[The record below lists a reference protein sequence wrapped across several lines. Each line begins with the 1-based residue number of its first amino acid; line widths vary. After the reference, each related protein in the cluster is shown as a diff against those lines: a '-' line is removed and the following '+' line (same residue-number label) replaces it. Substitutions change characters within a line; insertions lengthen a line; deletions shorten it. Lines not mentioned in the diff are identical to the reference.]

1 MHIEGESLLSNSLL
15 NLKFFS
21 MASALI
27 CLSGC
32 VLFEEASNH
41 NYQHKK
47 VASALYGPEQRPAPH
62 PNREPT
68 QPVSE
73 PLKPVGLRL
82 IGTEQLPIDLSTTIR
97 LASTENLDVAFAK
110 ARVEETKGESDAA
123 KLNLLP
129 TLSGHQLYRHTT
141 GTLQGTFGNLESPT
155 FDTVNPEGVFRLS
168 LNPGQAM
175 FEALAAH
182 RNFQATT
189 FAADRV
195 AQNTLLSSIQQ
206 YFDLLKAVSGINI
219 AEQAVTE
226 SKEFLRVTEI
236 REKQGTVLT
245 VEVFRTQAKLQ
256 AEKQALLSAQNEFRQ
271 ASIRL
276 AITLNLDPKI
286 TLFPTDTAVRQLNL
300 VNPSLTL
307 HQLLDIA
314 LAKRPEV
321 EESHQ
326 RMASATAAKK
336 AAVWNALG
344 PEVALE
350 GAFGGIGKTFGNVDE
365 RTSVSGFVGWTLSG
379 SAFGRIKSASAR
391 ISESQIT
398 QEILQNIIESE
409 VIKAYEEI
417 LLTQEQIETA
427 KKGLLAAE
435 KSFELSQTNLK
446 LGTGITLEVLQA
458 LEAVT
463 DARTRLVEAIVE
475 YNKAQV
481 RLLNA
486 LGELSADTIIST
498 LNL

>member
-1 MHIEGESLLSNSLL
+1 MHIEGESLRFNSLL

-21 MASALI
+21 VASTLI
-27 CLSGC
+27 CFSGC
-32 VLFEEASNH
+32 VLFEEASNR

-82 IGTEQLPIDLSTTIR
+82 IGTEQLPIDLPTTIR
-97 LASTENLDVAFAK
+97 LASTENLDIAFAK

-195 AQNTLLSSIQQ
+195 AQNT
-206 YFDLLKAVSGINI
+206 
-219 AEQAVTE
+219 
-226 SKEFLRVTEI
+226 
-236 REKQGTVLT
+236 
-245 VEVFRTQAKLQ
+245 
-256 AEKQALLSAQNEFRQ
+256 
-271 ASIRL
+271 

-307 HQLLDIA
+307 LQLLDIA

-326 RMASATAAKK
+326 RVASATAAKK

-350 GAFGGIGKTFGNVDE
+350 GTFGGIGKTFGNVDE

>member
-1 MHIEGESLLSNSLL
+1 
-15 NLKFFS
+15 
-21 MASALI
+21 
-27 CLSGC
+27 
-32 VLFEEASNH
+32 
-41 NYQHKK
+41 
-47 VASALYGPEQRPAPH
+47 
-62 PNREPT
+62 
-68 QPVSE
+68 
-73 PLKPVGLRL
+73 
-82 IGTEQLPIDLSTTIR
+82 
-97 LASTENLDVAFAK
+97 
-110 ARVEETKGESDAA
+110 
-123 KLNLLP
+123 
-129 TLSGHQLYRHTT
+129 
-141 GTLQGTFGNLESPT
+141 
-155 FDTVNPEGVFRLS
+155 VNPEGVFRLS

-206 YFDLLKAVSGINI
+206 YFDLLKAMSGINI

-236 REKQGTVLT
+236 REKQGTVLK

-256 AEKQALLSAQNEFRQ
+256 AEKQSLLSAQNEFRQ

-326 RMASATAAKK
+326 RAASATAAKK

-398 QEILQNIIESE
+398 QEIVQNIIESE
-409 VIKAYEEI
+409 VIKAYEET

-427 KKGLLAAE
+427 KKGLNAAE

-463 DARTRLVEAIVE
+463 DARTRLVEAVVE